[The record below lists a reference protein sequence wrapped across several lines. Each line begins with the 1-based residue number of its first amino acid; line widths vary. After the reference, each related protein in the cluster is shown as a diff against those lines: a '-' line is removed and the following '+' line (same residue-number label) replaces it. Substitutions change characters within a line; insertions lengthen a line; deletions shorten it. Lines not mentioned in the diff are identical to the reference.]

1 MIKEAKR
8 MANMQGKTVLVT
20 GATNGIGKVT
30 AIELAKMGAQV
41 VIIGRSASKV
51 EATLTEISAKSNGQA
66 QVSALVGDLSLLA
79 EVRRLAAEFRQKYTR
94 LDVLVN
100 NAGGVFSERKV
111 TAEGLEMTFA
121 LNHMNY
127 FLLTALL
134 LDMLK
139 ASTPTRIVSVSSG
152 AHTMGALNFDD
163 LQNTKGYGMGG
174 FRAYSQSKM
183 MNILFTY
190 ALARRLKGTNV
201 TANVLHP
208 GAVATGFGMNNN
220 SLLMRLSGL
229 FRPFML
235 TPEKGAD
242 TMTYLASSP
251 EAAGVT
257 GQYFDRRKSV
267 KSAPY
272 SYDEAA
278 QERLWQVSEQIAGL
292 AQ

>member
-1 MIKEAKR
+1 MTT
-8 MANMQGKTVLVT
+8 MQGKTVLVT

-51 EATLTEISAKSNGQA
+51 EATLTEISAKTGGRAQA
-66 QVSALVGDLSLLA
+66 TALVGDLSLIS
-79 EVRRLAAEFRQKYTR
+79 EVRRLAAEFLQKYNR

-121 LNHMNY
+121 LNHMSY

-134 LDMLK
+134 LERLK
-139 ASTPTRIVSVSSG
+139 ASAPARIVSVSSG

-163 LQNTKGYGMGG
+163 LQNTTSYGMGG

-201 TANVLHP
+201 TANTLHP
-208 GAVATGFGMNNN
+208 GAVATGFGLNNN
-220 SLLMRLSGL
+220 SLLMRLSAL
-229 FRPFML
+229 ARPFML
-235 TPEKGAD
+235 TPEKGAA
-242 TMTYLASSP
+242 TMIYLASSP
-251 EAAGVT
+251 EVEGVS
-257 GQYFDRRKSV
+257 GEYFDRRKSV
-267 KSAPY
+267 KSAAY
-272 SYDEAA
+272 AYDEAA
-278 QERLWQVSEQIAGL
+278 QERLWQVSEQIAGR
-292 AQ
+292 

>member
-1 MIKEAKR
+1 
-8 MANMQGKTVLVT
+8 VT

-41 VIIGRSASKV
+41 VIIGRNPAKV
-51 EATLTEISAKSNGQA
+51 QDTLTEISAKSGGRAQA
-66 QVSALVGDLSLLA
+66 TALVGDLSLMS
-79 EVRRLAAEFRQKYTR
+79 EVRRLAAEFLQKYSR

-100 NAGGVFSERKV
+100 NAGGVFSQRQV

-121 LNHMNY
+121 LNHMSY

-134 LDMLK
+134 LDRLK
-139 ASTPTRIVSVSSG
+139 ASTPARIISVSSG

-163 LQNTKGYGMGG
+163 LQNTQGYGMGG

-201 TANVLHP
+201 TANTLHP
-208 GAVATGFGMNNN
+208 GAVATGFGLN
-220 SLLMRLSGL
+220 SKGLFMRLFGL
-229 FRPFML
+229 ARPFML
-235 TPEKGAD
+235 SPEKGAD
-242 TMTYLASSP
+242 TMIYLASSP
-251 EAAGVT
+251 EVEGVS

-267 KSAPY
+267 QSAAY
-272 SYDEAA
+272 AYDEAA
-278 QERLWQVSEQIAGL
+278 QERLWQVSEQIAEVK
-292 AQ
+292 AAV